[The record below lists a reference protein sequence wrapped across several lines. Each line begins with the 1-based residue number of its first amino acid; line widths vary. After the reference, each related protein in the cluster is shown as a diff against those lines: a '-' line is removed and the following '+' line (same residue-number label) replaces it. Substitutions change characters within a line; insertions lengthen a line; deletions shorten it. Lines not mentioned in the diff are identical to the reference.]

1 MQKSIDIVIPAYNAA
16 AAIGDT
22 VLCVSRQTLP
32 DSWSMTIIVYDD
44 GSTDGTARILKDL
57 RRQVDSLKIVTG
69 DTNGGRSLACNR
81 GIEAGEGDV
90 VLVCDADCRFSRRDT
105 VAGFVAEIES
115 GYDAVIGFVE
125 MSGSGFWAR
134 YTNSVMG
141 DRQTEGQRRGLAT
154 YSAANCAIRRDV
166 FKALKGFSTEFTH
179 YGFEDKDFLLRLEA
193 LGKPVAIRPDLKV
206 RHDDDLT
213 LGAVCRK
220 QFESGRHSAGVFRR
234 RHPDAYLA
242 MPYARC
248 DAALGRM
255 RPLAPVS
262 GQLQGL
268 TRFGAAIMLR
278 IPSGFAVRRFFV
290 RVAMCAA
297 YFHGTRLA
305 AADTRGPER

>member
-90 VLVCDADCRFSRRDT
+90 VLVC
-105 VAGFVAEIES
+105 